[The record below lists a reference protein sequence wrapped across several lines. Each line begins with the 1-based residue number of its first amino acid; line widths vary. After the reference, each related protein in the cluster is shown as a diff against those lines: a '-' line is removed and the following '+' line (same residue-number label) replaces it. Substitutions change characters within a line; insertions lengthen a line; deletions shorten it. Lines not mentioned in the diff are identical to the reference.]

1 MKNDIS
7 LYIKDSI
14 TESQIEELAKVL
26 RGEQYNEK
34 MFDAVSESRFEYLFY
49 NALRHTA
56 PVNESTKNIIDCI
69 RDAYNGDEVDEGV
82 IGATVGTLL
91 GATIGPRIGQA
102 ICNVLGITKGPLY
115 DLFCSRL
122 VTTAI
127 ALKLG
132 ARA

>member
-14 TESQIEELAKVL
+14 TESQIGELAKVL

-49 NALRHTA
+49 NALRQTA

-82 IGATVGTLL
+82 IGAAVGTLL

-127 ALKLG
+127 SLKLG

>member
-1 MKNDIS
+1 MEESIS
-7 LYIKDSI
+7 LYIKDFI
-14 TESQIEELAKVL
+14 TEAQIAELCKVL
-26 RGEQYNEK
+26 RGEKYNEK
-34 MFDAVSESRFEYLFY
+34 MFEGVTESRFEYLFY
-49 NALRHTA
+49 NAVRNTDT
-56 PVNESTKNIIDCI
+56 VNESSKNIIDCI
-69 RDAYNGDEVDEGV
+69 RDAYNGNEVDEGV